1 MIGAAGF
8 ILYLLLLR
16 PETVLAATV
25 LTALVRWHRRLAKG

>member
-1 MIGAAGF
+1 VIGAAGF

-25 LTALVRWHRRLAKG
+25 ITALVRWHRSLEKG

>member
-8 ILYLLLLR
+8 ILYLLVLR

-25 LTALVRWHRRLAKG
+25 ITAMVRWHCRLPKG